1 MVMTMMRLHGAET
14 EAKEAQ
20 AIPDDLQLEE
30 EQKEES

>member
-1 MVMTMMRLHGAET
+1 MTMTRSRGAET

-20 AIPDDLQLEE
+20 AMPDDLQLEE